1 MDEVDQRRIVR
12 AEILGM
18 KKRFSRQ
25 DLFLK
30 IRDKHGIKDRR
41 LILSVLDQLCDTGAV
56 TFSLAANS
64 VWMFTPRPIE
74 FPIGQS

>member
-1 MDEVDQRRIVR
+1 MEQIEQRRIIR
-12 AEILGM
+12 DEILGM

-30 IRDKHGIKDRR
+30 IREKHGIKDRR
-41 LILSVLDQLCDTGAV
+41 LILSLLDQLCDTGAV

-74 FPIGQS
+74 FIIRQS